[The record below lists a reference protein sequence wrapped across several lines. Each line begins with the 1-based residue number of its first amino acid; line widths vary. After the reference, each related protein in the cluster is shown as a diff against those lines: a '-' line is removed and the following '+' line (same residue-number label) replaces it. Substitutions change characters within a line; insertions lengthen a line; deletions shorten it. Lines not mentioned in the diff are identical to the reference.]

1 LLDNPANNKEE
12 RSVKKDGFL
21 LSLAMLALALTF
33 MVSVPQLA
41 TSGARAYA
49 RDGQP
54 ESKIISDTLA
64 AHKVT
69 CLSKDGTIVTVL
81 LNNRWVD
88 VREVELVD
96 HTLILRTDAGT
107 LSLAA
112 VKNSP

>member
-1 LLDNPANNKEE
+1 LITLETTNEE
-12 RSVKKDGFL
+12 RSVKKSGFL
-21 LSLAMLALALTF
+21 LSLTMLALVLSF

-41 TSGARAYA
+41 ISGARAYA

-69 CLSKDGTIVTVL
+69 CFSRDGTIVTVL

-96 HTLILRTDAGT
+96 YTLILRTDAGT

>member
-1 LLDNPANNKEE
+1 LTTLGNDKRE
-12 RSVKKDGFL
+12 RSVKRNGFL
-21 LSLAMLALALTF
+21 LGFTMLTLVLSF
-33 MVSVPQLA
+33 MVSVPQL
-41 TSGARAYA
+41 TTFGARAYA
-49 RDGQP
+49 REGQP

-69 CLSKDGTIVTVL
+69 CLSRDGTIVTVL

-96 HTLILRTDAGT
+96 QTLILRTDAGS

-112 VKNSP
+112 VNNSP